1 MNQASIDVDVSI
13 LRPVLEDNALMA
25 MIRQRHVPF
34 AFVVKQAGEKLTE
47 EGATKVA
54 NALIALRPGN
64 RGKGVAGV
72 IELDVN
78 FSIVNKALH
87 ISGGILDAT
96 RGVVWVKELTPAH
109 IADAIGPESRSAGR
123 EFALKRYKELKI
135 ASDLY
140 DRVLRECERS
150 ESLDIALSRVRV
162 DRKPMEREQYERI
175 KGAMNR
181 YGLMRE
187 PIFARPLLIEGV
199 LAREIEQ
206 QFVGERLEDVAPRL
220 MRQALAAAKKE
231 PRMPSA

>member
-1 MNQASIDVDVSI
+1 MNRQVTTDVSI
-13 LRPVLEDNALMA
+13 LKPVLEDNALMA

-34 AFVVKQAGEKLTE
+34 SFVVKQTGEKLTVE
-47 EGATKVA
+47 SATKVVD
-54 NALIALRPGN
+54 ALIALRPGN
-64 RGKGVAGV
+64 RSKEIAGV

-87 ISGGILDAT
+87 VSGGILDAI
-96 RGVVWVKELTPAH
+96 RGVVWVKELTPEH
-109 IADAIGPESRSAGR
+109 IADAVGPDSRAAGR
-123 EFALKRYKELKI
+123 EFALKRYKELKS

-140 DRVLRECERS
+140 DRVLRECERC

-175 KGAMNR
+175 KGTMNR

-187 PIFARPLLIEGV
+187 PIFTKPLLVEGF

-231 PRMPSA
+231 PVAAK